1 MYVSSTG
8 MQKIC
13 NDLAPPEYTAFQ
25 RIFDDRQVWDG
36 RTLVGNILHSQLGI
50 DSNIS
55 ISTFL
60 RYVGLMTFTSFVYC
74 KLYFLNF
81 SECESNSPLY
91 EALQADSFFDI
102 DELLSNFTN
111 ITNVSIITSLVF
123 QCLHVNL

>member
-1 MYVSSTG
+1 MSGGLLLILASFMYVSSTG

-25 RIFDDRQVWDG
+25 RVFDNCQVWDG

-60 RYVGLMTFTSFVYC
+60 RYVGLMTFIPRTIV
-74 KLYFLNF
+74 
-81 SECESNSPLY
+81 
-91 EALQADSFFDI
+91 
-102 DELLSNFTN
+102 
-111 ITNVSIITSLVF
+111 
-123 QCLHVNL
+123 